1 MPYLEPLCQ
10 KLAAVLQQHLQSTG
24 PFMVL
29 EQLCTTVAAVA
40 DKIEKDFSSQ
50 YDLFMPNLMSLLKAT
65 ENAKVP
71 ENEGRFNL

>member
-1 MPYLEPLCQ
+1 
-10 KLAAVLQQHLQSTG
+10 
-24 PFMVL
+24 MVL

-71 ENEGRFNL
+71 ENEG